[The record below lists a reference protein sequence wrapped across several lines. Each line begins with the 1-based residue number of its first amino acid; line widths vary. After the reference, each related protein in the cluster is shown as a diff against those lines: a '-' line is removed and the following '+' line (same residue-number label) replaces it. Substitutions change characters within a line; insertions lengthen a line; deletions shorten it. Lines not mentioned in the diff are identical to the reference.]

1 MNTRSWC
8 LGLCAAILLA
18 ACSESTVQE
27 EVATYPVASPVVI
40 DTAYIDEYVA
50 QLAAQQN
57 VELRARLEGFIE
69 QIHVDEGQA
78 VSEGQLLFTI
88 GSKEYAQEALRA
100 QAAARSA
107 EAELQAAHIE
117 LQNTEKLK
125 DRNIVS
131 ASELEMMRA
140 KLDAAEAR
148 VAEAKAAAAR
158 AEMDLAHTQVKA
170 PFDGVINRIPNKR
183 GSLVEVGTLLTTL
196 SNTAEVFAYFNLS
209 EEDYLD
215 IVTTIRGDR
224 AEDVS
229 LLLAN
234 GMAFPAKGVIETTE
248 SEFNP
253 TTGNI
258 AFRARFQN
266 PDGILKHGGT
276 GKVRVRNALPRSM
289 IIPQK
294 ATFEVQGNI
303 YVYVVD
309 DKGIV
314 RMRQVVPTHRVELD
328 YVLAEG
334 LAANERFLLE
344 GIQRVRDGDRITIA
358 PGTDELAQRNL
369 DTP

>member
-1 MNTRSWC
+1 MNMHSWC
-8 LGLCAAILLA
+8 LGLCAALLLA
-18 ACSESTVQE
+18 ACSEGTLQE
-27 EVATYPVASPVVI
+27 TTATYPVAKPLVA
-40 DTAYIDEYVA
+40 DTAHYDEYVA

-57 VELRARLEGFIE
+57 VELRSRLEGFIE

-78 VSEGQLLFTI
+78 VREGQLLFTI
-88 GSKEYAQEALRA
+88 GSKEYAQQALGA

-107 EAELQAAHIE
+107 EAEFQAARIE
-117 LQNTEKLK
+117 LENTVRLK
-125 DRNIVS
+125 DKNIVS
-131 ASELEMMRA
+131 ASESEMMRA
-140 KLDAAEAR
+140 KVDAAEAR
-148 VAEAKAAAAR
+148 VAEAKAVAAR
-158 AEMDLAHTQVKA
+158 AEMDLAYTQVKA

-196 SNTAEVFAYFNLS
+196 SNTTEVFAYFNLS

-215 IVTTIRGDR
+215 IVTTTRGDR
-224 AEDVS
+224 ADDVS

-294 ATFEVQGNI
+294 ATFEVQGSI
-303 YVYVVD
+303 YLFVVD
-309 DKGIV
+309 DEGIV

-334 LAANERFLLE
+334 LEANERFLLE

-358 PGTDELAQRNL
+358 PGTDKLAQRNL